1 MKNNEFLLL
10 YKKYT
15 PPRRAIKN
23 TIQSANANSGNIALR
38 NNYRPCADSKRNFCF
53 T

>member
-15 PPRRAIKN
+15 PPRKAKN

-38 NNYRPCADSKRNFCF
+38 NNYRPCADRKRNFCF